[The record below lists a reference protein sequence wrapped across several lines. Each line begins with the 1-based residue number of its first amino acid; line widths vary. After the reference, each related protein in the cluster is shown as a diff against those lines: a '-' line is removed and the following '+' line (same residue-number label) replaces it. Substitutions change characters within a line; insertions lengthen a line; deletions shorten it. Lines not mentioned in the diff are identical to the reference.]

1 MEIVHIWVKTALSVL
16 CAAFLCV
23 LLFPQYTYAGF
34 QGVSARNAVLI
45 EQQSGRILYSKQA
58 NEQEKIAS
66 ITKIM
71 TALLAIESGK
81 MKETV
86 SVSNTAVRTEGSA
99 IYLKAGQKV
108 KLEDLVYGLMLRSG
122 NDAAQAIAEHVG
134 GSVDGFV
141 YLMNEKAQEI
151 GMKNT
156 HFSNPSGLDGDGNH
170 YSSAYDMALLTR
182 YAMQNETFQKIFGT
196 KRYQSEAWD
205 YPWHNKHRLLTS
217 MYKYATGGKT
227 GFTKKAGRTLVTTAS
242 KDGLDLI
249 VVTLNAPNDWK
260 DHTYLFNEA
269 FKQYSMTTIM
279 QEGGI
284 AEVKGNAYK
293 QHVYLK
299 NSFSY
304 PLTTEEKRDIT
315 VSIELEPRVQ
325 VQTDGSVVGK
335 AIFLLKG
342 EPIGERNVFYSKKRL
357 LPVTG
362 LFWEDFQEVFSSML
376 GVTYDG

>member
-1 MEIVHIWVKTALSVL
+1 MVHVWVKTALSVL

-23 LLFPQYTYAGF
+23 LLLPQYTYAGF

-45 EQQSGRILYSKQA
+45 EQQTGRILYSKQA
-58 NEQEKIAS
+58 NEPEKIAS

-134 GSVDGFV
+134 GSTDGFV

-182 YAMQNETFQKIFGT
+182 YAMQNEIFQKIFGT
-196 KRYQSEAWD
+196 ERYQSEAWD

-249 VVTLNAPNDWK
+249 VVTLNAPSDWND
-260 DHTYLFNEA
+260 HMYLFNEG
-269 FKQYSMTTIM
+269 FKQYKMMTIM

-284 AEVKGNAYK
+284 DEVKGNAYK
-293 QHVYLK
+293 QHVYLR
-299 NSFSY
+299 NGFSY
-304 PLTTEEKRDIT
+304 PLTPEEKQDTT
-315 VSIELEPRVQ
+315 VSIELEPRAQ
-325 VQTDGSVVGK
+325 IQTDGSVVGK

-342 EPIGERNVFYSKKRL
+342 ERIGERNVFYSKKRL

-376 GVTYDG
+376 GVTHDG